1 MKGQTPKRTRAEI
14 KAELLAKAEATI
26 DELLDWTE
34 ATEAPTL
41 TQIEDIVL
49 KLRRDFGQA
58 MAQTTVHAQNSVE
71 PVQLPVCPRCQRSMQ
86 PKGRK
91 DKTVVSRVGDL
102 PLDRA
107 HYYCPRCQRGFFP
120 PR

>member
-1 MKGQTPKRTRAEI
+1 MKGRTPKRTRAEM

-34 ATEAPTL
+34 ATEKPTL
-41 TQIEDIVL
+41 TQIEEIVL
-49 KLRRDFGQA
+49 KLRRGFGQA
-58 MAQTTVHAQNSVE
+58 LAQTTVQAQDSVE
-71 PVQLPVCPRCQRSMQ
+71 PVELPECPTCQHTMQ

-91 DKTVVSRVGDL
+91 NKTVVSRVGEL
-102 PLDRA
+102 PLGRA
-107 HYYCPRCQRGFFP
+107 HYYCPRCQRGLFP

>member
-1 MKGQTPKRTRAEI
+1 MKGQSPKRTRAEM

-34 ATEAPTL
+34 ATETPTL

-49 KLRRDFGQA
+49 KLRRDFGHA
-58 MAQTTVHAQNSVE
+58 LAQTTVQAQDSVE
-71 PVQLPVCPRCQRSMQ
+71 PVPLPVCPQCHRSMQ

-91 DKTVVSRVGDL
+91 AKTVVSRVGDL
-102 PLDRA
+102 PLERA
-107 HYYCPRCQRGFFP
+107 HYYCHRCQRGLFP

>member
-1 MKGQTPKRTRAEI
+1 MKGPSPTRTRAEM

-34 ATEAPTL
+34 ATEEPTL
-41 TQIEDIVL
+41 TQIEEIVL
-49 KLRRDFGQA
+49 KLRRDFGYA
-58 MAQTTVHAQNSVE
+58 MAQTTVQAQNNVE
-71 PVQLPVCPRCQRSMQ
+71 PVQLPLCPKCQRSMQ

-91 DKTVVSRVGDL
+91 AKTVVSRVGDL
-102 PLDRA
+102 PLERA
-107 HYYCPRCQRGFFP
+107 HYYCPRCQRGLFP